1 MYKLSTFLFIAVCAT
16 PGVGQTMFGHA
27 DTTCIDF
34 LSKHDKDGEQPAV
47 RDWLE
52 GYFSGRVRETNRD
65 LTIVNNLQLPIY
77 DLLHKVCS
85 EDPNIP
91 LNQAADKV
99 YASIP

>member
-1 MYKLSTFLFIAVCAT
+1 
-16 PGVGQTMFGHA
+16 MFGQSNN
-27 DTTCIDF
+27 TCIDF
-34 LSKHDKDGEQPAV
+34 LSRHDTFGEQLAV
-47 RDWLE
+47 KDWLE

-77 DLLHKVCS
+77 YLLHKACS